1 MAKWIKS
8 SGEVVEV
15 QPAAPPKKGKRAKFT
30 LDELQGFV
38 GGYIE
43 RLIVAPNLDMI
54 CNEEG
59 KLHGLPVNQVA
70 TALAKTQ
77 WIVGDVV
84 LVERGEW

>member
-1 MAKWIKS
+1 MAKWIKA

-15 QPAAPPKKGKRAKFT
+15 EAARPGKKFT
-30 LDELQGFV
+30 LDELQRYV

-43 RLIVAPNLDMI
+43 RLEIAPRLDMI

-70 TALAKTQ
+70 TALARTQ
-77 WIVGDVV
+77 VIVGDVLV
-84 LVERGEW
+84 VERGKW